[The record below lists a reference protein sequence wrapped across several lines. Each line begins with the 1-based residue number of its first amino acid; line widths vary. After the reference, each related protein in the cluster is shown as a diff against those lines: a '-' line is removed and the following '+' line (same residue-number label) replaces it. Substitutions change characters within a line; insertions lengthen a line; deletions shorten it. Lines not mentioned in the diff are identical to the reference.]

1 MSEPES
7 DDVEV
12 SVVRRAIWLIGFPI
26 SSALLPLLLLAATDK
41 SLGGLVLLL
50 VAVVP
55 LVGGLGAL
63 SFSFAAP
70 VRTWP
75 LVPYIAAAA
84 LFLFVLLVS
93 ANMTS
98 EDGLE
103 FGPVKVIGMVLPVLA
118 IIGGLVSYAWVPVIE
133 PEPEYVPKH

>member
-12 SVVRRAIWLIGFPI
+12 SAVRRAIWLVAVPIG
-26 SSALLPLLLLAATDK
+26 SALLPLLVLAATDK
-41 SLGGLVLLL
+41 GLGGLVLLL

-55 LVGGLGAL
+55 LIGGLGAL
-63 SFSFAAP
+63 SFAFVAP
-70 VRTWP
+70 VRMWP

-98 EDGLE
+98 DDGLD

-118 IIGGLVSYAWVPVIE
+118 IVGGLVSYSWVPVIE